1 MNDLVEFL
9 TSQEILF
16 VYLISALA
24 CILCLIVYLVQ
35 KKSEI
40 FRRRQNTKELN
51 KLVEEVRERV
61 PDVEESV
68 VNNEPVIQSVE
79 EVKEVVEILEE
90 ATSDIPEIKE
100 EEEQLEYTTIEPDQ
114 ETAKLELQKLKE
126 ELEIQEEKA
135 RQEQLKE
142 QEELL
147 RRQELER
154 QMEQARLEE
163 IRIEEE
169 KVKEE
174 TINIDEYEDN
184 QEATAI
190 ISIDELMEKSRE
202 LYNLNELSQYAS
214 DMDQPIS
221 IQDLEKQMSKTVTKY
236 DEPFIIE
243 NVVVDDGSED
253 LLEEVEATPVEVQP
267 VVDVQPTVVHEEK
280 KFKSSPIIS
289 PIFGIEKNPSEDNS
303 LSLENTANYEKLDQQ
318 LQKSNEFYMSL
329 KEFQKNL

>member
-253 LLEEVEATPVEVQP
+253 LLEEVEATPVEVQ
-267 VVDVQPTVVHEEK
+267 TAVVHEEK